1 MATMVHSLH
10 ALAGKTSST
19 RETVELQLA
28 GCVLVAVL
36 SHVGWLDCRGKNEML
51 KMEILMELM
60 DVLKLPITYS
70 EFVQQWRT
78 DFHRHAAMDRYAIY
92 LLFIRQLHY
101 IYSMLYA
108 LIINNTLNFLRSRSV
123 MILSNLQLFWAHM
136 ANKDRMHFNILP
148 LLLELCVEWSSDDVF
163 QVIGCRQSTFSSS
176 FPVTRVME

>member
-10 ALAGKTSST
+10 ALAGKTSSA

-28 GCVLVAVL
+28 GCVLVEVV

-78 DFHRHAAMDRYAIY
+78 DFHRHAALDRYAIY
-92 LLFIRQLHY
+92 LIIIRHLHC
-101 IYSMLYA
+101 ICSMFY
-108 LIINNTLNFLRSRSV
+108 T
-123 MILSNLQLFWAHM
+123 Q
-136 ANKDRMHFNILP
+136 
-148 LLLELCVEWSSDDVF
+148 
-163 QVIGCRQSTFSSS
+163 
-176 FPVTRVME
+176 